1 MTHIEKL
8 IGTRGEY
15 VDNIKNSIVLEV
27 RNLKET
33 LYFYEGVLGLE
44 PSMKRPQL
52 DVPGVWY
59 DIGSIRICFIVN
71 KKRRDVSDETLSTQ
85 IELNLPFCDLE
96 KVQKKLEFYR
106 VAYKEIA
113 DDHEEKKSI
122 IVYDPDQYRL
132 QIDSSVR
139 RKESS

>member
-1 MTHIEKL
+1 M
-8 IGTRGEY
+8 
-15 VDNIKNSIVLEV
+15 DNIKNSIVLEV

-44 PSMKRPQL
+44 PSRKRPQL